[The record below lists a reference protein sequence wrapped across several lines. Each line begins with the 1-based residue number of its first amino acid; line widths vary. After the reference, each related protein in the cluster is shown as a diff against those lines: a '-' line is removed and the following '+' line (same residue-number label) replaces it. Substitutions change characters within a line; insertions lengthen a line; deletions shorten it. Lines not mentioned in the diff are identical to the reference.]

1 MLWAVFIVLLSLW
14 VFGLVT
20 QVAGGMIHLLL
31 VAAAAV
37 ALMSILLSGRRSV
50 YKRKLTNT
58 CEYRFIAL

>member
-1 MLWAVFIVLLSLW
+1 MLWAVFFVLLSSW
-14 VFGLVT
+14 GFGLVT

-50 YKRKLTNT
+50 YKRRMTHT
-58 CEYRFIAL
+58 

>member
-1 MLWAVFIVLLSLW
+1 MFWAVFIVLLSLW

-58 CEYRFIAL
+58 

>member
-14 VFGLVT
+14 VFGLIT

-50 YKRKLTNT
+50 YRRKLTD
-58 CEYRFIAL
+58 I

>member
-37 ALMSILLSGRRSV
+37 ALINILLGGRRSV
-50 YKRKLTNT
+50 YKRKLTDT
-58 CEYRFIAL
+58 

>member
-1 MLWAVFIVLLSLW
+1 MLWTVFVVLLGLW
-14 VFGLVT
+14 ILGLVT

-50 YKRKLTNT
+50 YKRKLTD
-58 CEYRFIAL
+58 I

>member
-1 MLWAVFIVLLSLW
+1 MLWAVFFVLLSSW

-37 ALMSILLSGRRSV
+37 ALISILLSGRRSV
-50 YKRKLTNT
+50 YKRKLTD
-58 CEYRFIAL
+58 I

>member
-1 MLWAVFIVLLSLW
+1 MLWAVFVVLLNLW

-50 YKRKLTNT
+50 YRRKLTD
-58 CEYRFIAL
+58 I

>member
-37 ALMSILLSGRRSV
+37 ALISILLSGRSSV
-50 YKRKLTNT
+50 YKRRMTHT
-58 CEYRFIAL
+58 